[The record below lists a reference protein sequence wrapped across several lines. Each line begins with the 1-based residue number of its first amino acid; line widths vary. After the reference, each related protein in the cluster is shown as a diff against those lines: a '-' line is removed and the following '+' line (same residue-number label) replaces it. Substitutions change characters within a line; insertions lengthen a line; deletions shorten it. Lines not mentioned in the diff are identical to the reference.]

1 LLEEVVVDTQEE
13 EVGVLEVTEQ
23 QPDYQFQL
31 LRIL

>member
-1 LLEEVVVDTQEE
+1 LLEVVVVDIQEE
-13 EVGVLEVTEQ
+13 AAGVLEVTGQ